1 MFTRQGGKSKLKKA
15 IIQIMPEHTIYV
27 EPFVGAGHVFFE
39 KEPAEVNVINDL
51 DKDIYHIFIDTQKVG
66 DKMINY
72 DFTNDRATFNK
83 LKTQTKFNKI
93 EDRLYRNLYLS
104 RNSFGGNRKNFG
116 VEKKKSVI
124 NTGQNF
130 KTDKW
135 KNKLKGV
142 KIFNKDFKD
151 IIKKYD
157 SKDTLFYLDPPY
169 STSVN
174 DYAVGGVDP
183 QEIYNA
189 LQGLKGKFILSYDYT
204 PEIKKMF
211 KKYNIS
217 TIKTKYIFAA
227 DDNNRLVKEYLI
239 TNFIY

>member
-1 MFTRQGGKSKLKKA
+1 MFKRQGGKSKLKKA
-15 IIQIMPEHTIYV
+15 IVQIMPDHTVYV
-27 EPFVGAGHVFFE
+27 EPFIGAGHVFFE

-66 DKMINY
+66 DKMVNY
-72 DFTNDRATFNK
+72 DFTGDRAKFNK
-83 LKTQTKFNKI
+83 LKAQTKFNKI

-104 RNSFGGNRKNFG
+104 RNSFGGNRSNFANDPPVIDRG
-116 VEKKKSVI
+116 KKL
-124 NTGQNF
+124 

-135 KNKLKGV
+135 KNKLKDV

-169 STSVN
+169 SKSVN
-174 DYAVGGVDP
+174 DYAVGGIDP
-183 QEIYNA
+183 KDVYNA
-189 LQGLKGKFILSYDYT
+189 LQGIKGKFILSYDFS
-204 PEIKKMF
+204 PEIKKLF
-211 KKYNIS
+211 QKYNIS
-217 TIKTKYIFAA
+217 TIKTRYTIAVHG
-227 DDNNRLVKEYLI
+227 NNKLVKEYLI

>member
-1 MFTRQGGKSKLKKA
+1 MFNRIGGKSKLKKA
-15 IIQIMPEHTIYV
+15 IIQIMPEHKVYV
-27 EPFVGAGHVFFE
+27 EPFIGAGHVFFE

-72 DFTNDRATFNK
+72 DFTDDRATFNK
-83 LKTQTKFNKI
+83 LKAQTKFNKI

-104 RNSFGGNRKNFG
+104 RNSFAGNRKNFG
-116 VEKKKSVI
+116 EDKRNVM
-124 NTGQNF
+124 NTGKNL

-142 KIFNKDFKD
+142 RIFNKDFKD

-157 SKDTLFYLDPPY
+157 SKDTLFYIDPPY
-169 STSVN
+169 STSVD
-174 DYAVGGVDP
+174 DYTVGGVDP
-183 QEIYNA
+183 MDIYNA
-189 LQGLKGKFILSYDYT
+189 LQGIKGKFILSYDYT

-217 TIKTKYIFAA
+217 TIKTKYTIAH
-227 DDNNRLVKEYLI
+227 DDNVKLVKEYLI